1 MGLDTE
7 PTGPAT
13 PPSTAAVGRSLEE
26 PTVPFRPCTPSP
38 TRSVSVPDLSEAFVI
53 RDAATEDFDQASA
66 VMLDAY
72 REYKPDPLPPAW
84 AGTWEA
90 YWREIGAVGSRAHE
104 AQLIVA
110 TIGDHI
116 VGAVTFYPKGPDS
129 NVVDWPPEWA
139 VIRLLAVSPD
149 RRRQGIGRALTQEC
163 VRRARRQGAQAVGL
177 HTDSRMPAAQRLYSQ
192 LGFRRA
198 PRFDY
203 QPILEADITV
213 MGWTQELA
221 TAPRPR

>member
-1 MGLDTE
+1 MSLDTA

-13 PPSTAAVGRSLEE
+13 PPSIAAPPAAFGQHLPE
-26 PTVPFRPCTPSP
+26 TV
-38 TRSVSVPDLSEAFVI
+38 VI
-53 RDAATEDFDQASA
+53 RDAAPEDFDQSSA
-66 VMLDAY
+66 VILDAY
-72 REYKPDPLPPAW
+72 REYRPDPLPPGW
-84 AGTWEA
+84 ADTWEA

-116 VGAVTFYPKGPDS
+116 VGAVTFYPEGPNS
-129 NVVDWPPEWA
+129 SVVDWPPEWA
-139 VIRLLAVSPD
+139 VVRLLAVSPD

-163 VRRARRQGAQAVGL
+163 VRRARRQGARAVGL
-177 HTDSRMPAAQRLYSQ
+177 HTDSRMPTAQRLYSQ

-198 PRFDY
+198 PRLDY
-203 QPILEADITV
+203 QPILDADITV

-221 TAPRPR
+221 TAPSEPD